1 MKQGKPVIT
10 LVMVIFAAVLCI
22 YFGAYVFD
30 TFNDPYTTTF
40 TYEYTHSESAQAN
53 GVLVRQEQVLQAEA
67 GIVELQCGE
76 GEKLGVGQ
84 TAAYVYRD
92 AQAQQDSARLEALE
106 AEIAVLEAA
115 LTTGAGVDSAA
126 RMDEQVLGSVVDLRA
141 AVGGQ
146 DFSDLDELVRDVKS
160 HVIQRGVTYGEGVTV
175 ADLKSRLSQLRS
187 DYKSQSSAFSGTY
200 SRVKAKSSGTFSAL
214 VDGLEDVLT
223 PTSAMELTP
232 SALNSILKAGAGHM
246 DAVGKLITSNRWY
259 FAANLPEEVAEG
271 LKTGSSALLRF
282 SGDFRQDVTMRVDHL
297 SEAENGQVCVVFSTD
312 RYLGQTTLLRF
323 QSAELIF
330 NSYSGLR
337 IPKQALHMEKYTTT
351 DEQTGQTTEHQM
363 LGVYVLLAGRAE
375 FKQVKVVTES
385 QDFYVVNGVDAS
397 AADTLRS
404 GDEVIV
410 RAVGLYDGKLMDA

>member
-53 GVLVRQEQVLQAEA
+53 GGLVRQEQVLQAEA

-223 PTSAMELTP
+223 PKSAMELTP

-271 LKTGSSALLRF
+271 LKTGGSALLRF

-323 QSAELIF
+323 QSAELVF
-330 NSYSGLR
+330 NTYSGLR
-337 IPKQALHMEKYTTT
+337 VPKQALRMEKYTTT
-351 DEQTGQTTEHQM
+351 DEQTGEVTEHQM
-363 LGVYVLLAGRAE
+363 LGVYILIAGRAE
-375 FKQVKVVTES
+375 FKQVSVITES
-385 QDFYVVNGVDAS
+385 QDFYVVKSVNES
-397 AADTLRS
+397 AADALRS

-410 RAVGLYDGKLMDA
+410 KAVGLYDGKLMDM